1 MVGRKL
7 YVWAVTPRLLLDT
20 HIVIRWLVEPER
32 LSREQDRI
40 LTQAE
45 RRAEPLAVSAVSL
58 VEIGV
63 IPGNRLRIS
72 VSEILRALE
81 PGAGFQIVPMDLVIA
96 AEIAAMGDSLR
107 DPNDRAIVATARV
120 HGLRLVTSD
129 ERIIASKLVPVV
141 E

>member
-1 MVGRKL
+1 M
-7 YVWAVTPRLLLDT
+7 TPRLLLDT

>member
-1 MVGRKL
+1 M
-7 YVWAVTPRLLLDT
+7 TPRLLLDT

-129 ERIIASKLVPVV
+129 ERIVASKLVPVV